1 MTQIKGTFEGCGEA
15 PAPLK
20 LNEVFIS
27 RADSTLNTARS
38 RAVTVNVSLQ
48 SIRCLF
54 SLTNGPERTK
64 GQGFLCYFS
73 CISLTQL
80 LPFSPSSS
88 SPSLS
93 ISFFC
98 PITKNKVSLPSSS
111 VCCRR
116 KPIYCGFL
124 SDLGTPQWGLCMG
137 GVTAANHTQRR
148 TNKNSK
154 MLCAAGQWA
163 R

>member
-54 SLTNGPERTK
+54 SLANGPESTK
-64 GQGFLCYFS
+64 GQTFS
-73 CISLTQL
+73 C
-80 LPFSPSSS
+80 PFS
-88 SPSLS
+88 
-93 ISFFC
+93 
-98 PITKNKVSLPSSS
+98 
-111 VCCRR
+111 
-116 KPIYCGFL
+116 
-124 SDLGTPQWGLCMG
+124 
-137 GVTAANHTQRR
+137 
-148 TNKNSK
+148 
-154 MLCAAGQWA
+154 
-163 R
+163 